1 MDPRAPAASTTSDRF
16 DGGAAGAGAG
26 AGAPTAPSASRA
38 SCRPVPDLPA
48 ACGRREHGVD
58 GDLGEHLGPVGDGV
72 DQVVHEHGVLGAD
85 VAAGDAVAAARAGGL
100 LEAGGVGPGRER
112 DVDEGT
118 EELGTELLGRSSV
131 GGLLG
136 ERRVGVRVRR
146 GAQHVESTVEA
157 GAQLGIG
164 VVPERLRPRGVLEHP
179 GVGLQ
184 GDVGVDQR
192 RPAEAAADQDA
203 DVVGE
208 TEVVQPGPG
217 PDVVAIGVGLHLAQ
231 GAERG
236 ARVLPRV
243 ELPAP
248 LEDGDRHPGPG
259 QPAGEDTA
267 AIARSDHDDVVPGA
281 HP

>member
-1 MDPRAPAASTTSDRF
+1 MSTVFLAPTLQPVTQSPQLVQAGCSRPAALGPAVNVTLMRGRKNS
-16 DGGAAGAGAG
+16 
-26 AGAPTAPSASRA
+26 APSSSADARW
-38 SCRPVPDLPA
+38 A
-48 ACGRREHGVD
+48 ACLGSGGSVSGYGV
-58 GDLGEHLGPVGDGV
+58 EPSMWR
-72 DQVVHEHGVLGAD
+72 
-85 VAAGDAVAAARAGGL
+85 ARSKPA
-100 LEAGGVGPGRER
+100 R
-112 DVDEGT
+112 
-118 EELGTELLGRSSV
+118 
-131 GGLLG
+131 
-136 ERRVGVRVRR
+136 
-146 GAQHVESTVEA
+146 
-157 GAQLGIG
+157 QLGIG
-164 VVPERLRPRGVLEHP
+164 IVPERLRPRAVLEHP

-184 GDVGVDQR
+184 GDIGVDQR
-192 RPAEAAADQDA
+192 RPAEAAADEDA